1 MESKDLIV
9 AKFSSTTP
17 AGERLV
23 VPVRMQRVFGCS
35 TKKKYKL
42 CEKKNNKLQFCDY
55 AWSLPDKF
63 MRGEGLEAK
72 STSG

>member
-1 MESKDLIV
+1 MIGSGEQRSHCCKVLFDNPSR
-9 AKFSSTTP
+9 KE
-17 AGERLV
+17 AG
-23 VPVRMQRVFGCS
+23 S
-35 TKKKYKL
+35 A
-42 CEKKNNKLQFCDY
+42 CEDKKNILLQFCDY